1 MGYCRHVITVLR
13 AAGLRVAI
21 YRHDHEP
28 PHVHVLGG
36 GTAKILLVGA
46 DGAPEVLQVQGL
58 KFGDVQKAMRA
69 VNEHQA
75 VLLELW
81 RQIHG

>member
-1 MGYCRHVITVLR
+1 LGYGVIVITVLR

-28 PHVHVLGG
+28 PHVHILGS
-36 GTAKILLVGA
+36 GTAKILLVGT
-46 DGAPEVLQVQGL
+46 DGTPEVLQVDGL

-69 VNEHQA
+69 VKEHQA
-75 VLLELW
+75 MLLDLW
-81 RQIHG
+81 REIHG